1 MACHPSG
8 VTVDIVGLEAS
19 NHGRSCE
26 KHKVCGSVVKED
38 SVVRFKVVQ
47 LARDVVNEANPEVE
61 ATAIA
66 VYLVS
71 GGVDTCR
78 VGFLRR
84 FLLKYKDEY
93 DARLAQVTEVFSAN
107 SDSPSNRAKYH
118 RNKGCAQAVLIEAEY
133 RESTSPPSKKHKA
146 DNNNTK

>member
-1 MACHPSG
+1 M
-8 VTVDIVGLEAS
+8 
-19 NHGRSCE
+19 
-26 KHKVCGSVVKED
+26 
-38 SVVRFKVVQ
+38 VQ

-84 FLLKYKDEY
+84 HLLKYKDEY

-133 RESTSPPSKKHKA
+133 RESTSPPSKKHKK
-146 DNNNTK
+146 DNTNTK

>member
-8 VTVDIVGLEAS
+8 IAVNIVGLEVS

-38 SVVRFKVVQ
+38 SIVRLKVVQ
-47 LARDVVNEANPEVE
+47 LAWDVVNKVNPEVE

-66 VYLVS
+66 VYLVT
-71 GGVDTCR
+71 GEIDICKV
-78 VGFLRR
+78 VFLRR
-84 FLLKYKDEY
+84 FLLKYQDEY
-93 DARLAQVTEVFSAN
+93 DARLAQVTEVYSAN
-107 SDSPSNRAKYH
+107 SDSSSNRAKYH

-146 DNNNTK
+146 DNKSTK